1 MVSEFCSHCV
11 NIYIQRVKR
20 DANVKGRMIEEVEKH
35 QRRQTLVW
43 RFLTFG
49 LPGGGQLWLGFT
61 GIGILYVFIFVCF
74 IIKIFFW
81 NGFVKDPFLLN
92 YSGSFLKII
101 FFGLLFFLFYFFVKN
116 KSYRT
121 KELSNKN
128 FMQIME
134 DFRMRSQKQK
144 DQTEEQ
150 ETSNNIKKETPWP

>member
-1 MVSEFCSHCV
+1 
-11 NIYIQRVKR
+11 
-20 DANVKGRMIEEVEKH
+20 VEKH
-35 QRRQTLVW
+35 QSRQALVW
-43 RFLTFG
+43 KFFTFG
-49 LPGGGQLWLGFT
+49 LPGSGQLWLGFT
-61 GIGILYVFIFVCF
+61 GTGILYIFIFFCF

-81 NGFVKDPFLLN
+81 NGFVNDPFLLN

-101 FFGLLFFLFYFFVKN
+101 FFGFLFLLFYFFVKI
-116 KSYRT
+116 KSYQK

-150 ETSNNIKKETPWP
+150 ETSNNIKKDTPWP